1 MLTKA
6 KIIAASKMKPRYV
19 KVPGTRFFNLGEA
32 EETAAWNRYFHQLA
46 VHLEPGTAWEGV
58 KLADGA
64 EVMKGL
70 ELLRRVEGKH
80 VTTCACDECLRYK
93 SKLSPIPDRRT
104 DRPRRVDRVKK
115 LYLDPSGKLSTPS
128 IYHNYQYYVMGVT
141 DEGYMI
147 VHGMTFRDQALF
159 VIGRMFDSLGGAP
172 LAVQVD
178 PAGELN
184 SKIAESY
191 FTHRETRVD
200 VTQSSEHWRNGR
212 PERRH
217 SLVKGC
223 TRCTLAHANAPLEFW
238 FLCLSHVVFTLNAAQ
253 VA

>member
-6 KIIAASKMKPRYV
+6 KII
-19 KVPGTRFFNLGEA
+19 EA
-32 EETAAWNRYFHQLA
+32 EETAAWHRFFHQLA
-46 VHLEPGTAWEGV
+46 VYLEPGTAWEGV

-70 ELLRRVEGKH
+70 QLLRRVEGKH

-128 IYHNYQYYVMGVT
+128 IYHNYQYYVMGIT

-147 VHGMTFRDQALF
+147 VNGMTFRDQVLF
-159 VIGRMFDSLGGAP
+159 VIGIFGGSAARGTSGP
-172 LAVQVD
+172 GRRV
-178 PAGELN
+178 EL
-184 SKIAESY
+184 K
-191 FTHRETRVD
+191 D
-200 VTQSSEHWRNGR
+200 
-212 PERRH
+212 
-217 SLVKGC
+217 C
-223 TRCTLAHANAPLEFW
+223 
-238 FLCLSHVVFTLNAAQ
+238 
-253 VA
+253 